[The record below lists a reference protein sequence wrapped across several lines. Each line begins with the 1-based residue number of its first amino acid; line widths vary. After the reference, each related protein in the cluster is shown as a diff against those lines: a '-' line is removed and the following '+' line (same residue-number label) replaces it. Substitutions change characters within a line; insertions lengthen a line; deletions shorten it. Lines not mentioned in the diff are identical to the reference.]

1 MAQYKSESAKISHD
15 IDTVFSK
22 LSDPEALG
30 KMVDMLPAEVQEKMK
45 DVEFTPE
52 GISFSYNGMGPFQL
66 FVTEKTAPNRIVYGA
81 KSSPVPF
88 GLSVD
93 LTATDDGNTEGV
105 VTADLEIPVF
115 LKAMVSGPLTKG
127 MEKVA
132 TLLAMIPYDKI

>member
-1 MAQYKSESAKISHD
+1 MAQYKSEAAKIAFD
-15 IDTVFSK
+15 IDTVFAK
-22 LSDPEALG
+22 LSSPEALG
-30 KMVDMLPAEVQEKMK
+30 KMVALLPPEAQEKMK

-52 GISFSYNGMGPFQL
+52 GISFKYNGMGPFML
-66 FVTEKTAPNRIVYGA
+66 ALTETSAPRRIVYGA

-93 LTATDDGNTEGV
+93 LSPLDDGNTEGV

-115 LKAMVSGPLTKG
+115 LKAMISGPLTKG

-132 TLLAMIPYDKI
+132 TLLAMIPYDKL